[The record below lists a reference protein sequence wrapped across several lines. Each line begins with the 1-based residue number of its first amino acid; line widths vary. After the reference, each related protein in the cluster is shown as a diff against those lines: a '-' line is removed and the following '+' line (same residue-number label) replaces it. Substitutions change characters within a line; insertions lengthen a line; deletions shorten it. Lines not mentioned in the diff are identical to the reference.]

1 MRIFGISSMCVLKNL
16 SMWETLTFDQWI
28 ETIRRVIFGSGVKCP
43 FEDNN
48 EVPAWAL
55 LPAILVMCHSPEW
68 ERMLHYKYWAARL
81 VAKKILFSPSF
92 RAKRD
97 NLWSFSFNYLL
108 SKIFFEKDREWVITC
123 LWAIWS
129 CCSCRMPQWVRT
141 VWGIGIIEN
150 SLFPPSTKE
159 TAKYQF

>member
-1 MRIFGISSMCVLKNL
+1 MCVKEFIYVRNTHFRPMNGNDKT
-16 SMWETLTFDQWI
+16 SN
-28 ETIRRVIFGSGVKCP
+28 RRGVKCP

-97 NLWSFSFNYLL
+97 NLWSFSFNSYRRSFLKKTGNESSLVYELFEAAVLAECHNEFELFEALELL
-108 SKIFFEKDREWVITC
+108 RILYFLRLRRKLQNISF
-123 LWAIWS
+123 
-129 CCSCRMPQWVRT
+129 
-141 VWGIGIIEN
+141 N
-150 SLFPPSTKE
+150 
-159 TAKYQF
+159 